1 MRGIEEP
8 ISSSTRNAQ
17 TVVEVQAAAASGV
30 IEMNGH
36 SNGSNGHSN
45 GSSGKSGEVKV
56 VEDAL

>member
-1 MRGIEEP
+1 MRCKG
-8 ISSSTRNAQ
+8 TRNAQ
-17 TVVEVQAAAASGV
+17 TVVEVQAVAASGA